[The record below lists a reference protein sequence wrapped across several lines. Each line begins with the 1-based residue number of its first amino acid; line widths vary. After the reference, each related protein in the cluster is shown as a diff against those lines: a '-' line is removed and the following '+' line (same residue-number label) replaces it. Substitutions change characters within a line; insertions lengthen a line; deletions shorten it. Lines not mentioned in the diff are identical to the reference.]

1 MSHEHVQPRRD
12 PADQGAPGS
21 LAGRVAI
28 VTGAARGIGAATAA
42 LLAGAGAQVAVSD
55 IDLEPAEE
63 VAAGVNAGGAGASD
77 AAGTGGG
84 AAAFQADVSKLAEIE
99 ALVNA
104 VTERFGRIDIL
115 VNNAGVCPRIPI
127 EEMTEEWF
135 DRMVD
140 INMKSVFFLTRAAAR
155 IMREHGFGRVVNVS
169 STGGRIGGVVN
180 ATVYSATKGGILAMT
195 KSLAREYA
203 AAGILVNA
211 VAPGAVDTRMFTNI
225 GQEKVAAYVDGVPLK
240 RLADPREIA
249 DGIVY
254 LCLPSTTWVTGATL
268 DINGGVVMV

>member
-1 MSHEHVQPRRD
+1 MSDKDIQAWAPGM
-12 PADQGAPGS
+12 PSGAGGS

-28 VTGAARGIGAATAA
+28 VTGAARGIGAATAT
-42 LLAGAGAQVAVSD
+42 LLAEAGAKVAVSD

-63 VAAGVNAGGAGASD
+63 VAAGINGEAVAVQ
-77 AAGTGGG
+77 T
-84 AAAFQADVSKLAEIE
+84 DVSDVAAVEELAGS
-99 ALVNA
+99 VK
-104 VTERFGRIDIL
+104 ERFGRIDIL

-127 EEMTEEWF
+127 DEMTEESF
-135 DRMVD
+135 DRMVA
-140 INMKSVFFLTRAAAR
+140 INLKSIFFLTRAAAR
-155 IMREHGFGRVVNVS
+155 FMRENGFGRVVNVS

-195 KSLAREYA
+195 KSMAREYA
-203 AAGILVNA
+203 ADGILVNA
-211 VAPGAVDTRMFTNI
+211 VAPGAVDTPMFTSI
-225 GQEKVAAYVDGVPLK
+225 GEEKVASYVEGVPLK